1 MQSAMTRRRL
11 AIVGFG
17 QLGAARAGVH
27 ENILF
32 EARFAV
38 PAFAARVM
46 LDAAARLAYLRPGVH
61 RYALWADAGGHAA
74 AAPGRGEAKKGR

>member
-1 MQSAMTRRRL
+1 MTRERARRL
-11 AIVGFG
+11 RAGRLERRG
-17 QLGAARAGVH
+17 SARAGVH

-38 PAFAARVM
+38 PAFAARMM
-46 LDAAARLAYLRPGVH
+46 LDAAAHLPYLRPGVH

-74 AAPGRGEAKKGR
+74 AASGHGVAKKGR